1 MAKEGEGGVKG
12 IKDYGTVSDRQL
24 RRALNKWEL
33 LFLSLGGVIGSGW
46 LFGSLYTAAYAG
58 GAGVLSWIVAG
69 ILIIFIGLAYAEIGA
84 AIPKSG
90 GIVRYPH
97 YTHGGVTGYIVTW
110 TYFLSAASVP
120 AIEATAAIT
129 YLSALVPALAYPD
142 GVLTPLGIIS
152 AYILLVLFFL
162 LQYAGVNWTG
172 KVTHFVGWWKL
183 IIPSL
188 TVVIL
193 LAFYFHPSNFT
204 LGGGFFPAA
213 SMNASGLSGFG
224 PVLFAIP
231 TTGVIFSYLGF
242 RQAVEYGGEGKN
254 PQKDIPFAVL
264 GSLLIGI
271 ALYTLLQ
278 VAYTGGIDWS
288 NIVYNGKPV
297 VPGNWTALQY
307 SNSSVTG
314 VPLTSGPF
322 YEIFKSAPIVG
333 AILSLFAVWSIILLI
348 DAVISPS
355 GTGWIYTGTAGRT
368 IYGFA
373 SNGYL
378 PGLFLKVGKTK
389 VPVFSLIAATII
401 AAIFMLPF
409 PSWESL
415 VGFISSATVF
425 TYVMGGIGL
434 ETLRKTAPDLKR
446 KFVVP
451 GAKIIAP
458 IATAAAGL
466 IVYWSSYETLF
477 YLVVAIFI
485 GLPIFFGYYATRLGM
500 PKLYSYILGVI
511 DIAVVLASS
520 FMYYFAAYNISAK
533 AFTNNL
539 TAFAI
544 YILIILALIIFNVT
558 MLWNFTSA
566 DVKKEIKSSLWLLA
580 LIFAIFILSYFG
592 SLGPDTIIAF
602 PYDVII
608 AAVIFL
614 IFHYAAVKSG
624 FRTDAIE
631 EIIEQTKE
639 P

>member
-12 IKDYGTVSDRQL
+12 IKDYGTVSDKQL
-24 RRALNKWEL
+24 RRALNRWEL

-58 GAGVLSWIVAG
+58 GAAILSWLIAG
-69 ILIIFIGLAYAEIGA
+69 ILVIFIGLSYAEIGA

-97 YTHGGVTGYIVTW
+97 YTHGGVAGYIISW
-110 TYFLSAASVP
+110 AYFLSAASVP
-120 AIEATAAIT
+120 AIEATATIT
-129 YLSALVPALAYPD
+129 YLSALIPSLAYPN
-142 GVLTPLGIIS
+142 GVLTPLGILS
-152 AYILLVLFFL
+152 AYILLILFFL

-172 KVTHFVGWWKL
+172 KVTHIAGWWKL

-188 TVVIL
+188 TVLIL
-193 LAFYFHPSNFT
+193 LVLYFHPSNFT

-213 SMNASGLSGFG
+213 SMNAVGLSGFA

-231 TTGVIFSYLGF
+231 ATGVIFSYLGF

-254 PQKDIPFAVL
+254 PKKDIPFAVI

-288 NIVYNGKPV
+288 TLVYNNKPV
-297 VPGNWTALQY
+297 VPGNWTALEY
-307 SNSSVTG
+307 ANSSVTG
-314 VPLTSGPF
+314 APLTSGPF
-322 YEIFKSAPIVG
+322 YEIFKSAPVVG
-333 AILSLFAVWSIILLI
+333 AILSLFSIFSIILLI

-378 PGLFLKVGKTK
+378 PGLFLKIGKTK

-415 VGFISSATVF
+415 VSFISSATVF

-434 ETLRKTAPDLKR
+434 ETLRRTAPDLKR
-446 KFVVP
+446 SFTVP

-477 YLVVAIFI
+477 YLIVAIFI
-485 GLPIFFGYYATRLGM
+485 GLPIFFGYYATKLGM
-500 PKLYSYILGVI
+500 PKVYSYILGGV
-511 DIAVVLASS
+511 DIVVVLLSS
-520 FMYYFAAYNISAK
+520 FLYYFAAYNASAK

-539 TAFAI
+539 LAFGI
-544 YILIILALIIFNVT
+544 YIVVMAALVASNVLILF
-558 MLWNFTSA
+558 NFTSA
-566 DVKKEIKSSLWLLA
+566 DVKKEIKASLWLFG

-592 SLGPDTIIAF
+592 SLGPDTIVPF

-614 IFHYAAVKSG
+614 IFHYLAVKSG

-631 EIIEQTKE
+631 DIIEQTKE